1 MNASLTGRDTLDIA
15 LAYERSGLLEK
26 AQARLE
32 DARSQALKRRDTQLE
47 LEAELGL
54 ARIAGRR
61 GRHDDASV
69 AAGRLHERA
78 RASGHPD
85 VAAQA
90 KNILGAVCELRGDW
104 EQAAQHFRDALG
116 IPEITPRTQ
125 GKIYQNLGAVAAQQ
139 QRFDEAREW
148 FTKSVEAWRAVGYG
162 VGLALAVT
170 NLAAATLDT
179 DDAEKGAELALEGMQ
194 LAREEGA
201 VDVLGI
207 ALENRADALFR
218 LGRRTD
224 AIEALAEALGIFSG
238 QKDNLR
244 LAQCLELLGAMY
256 QTEEQMTAL
265 NAWRKALGIAEEAK
279 AEWLATRLRGRI
291 AEVRSADA

>member
-1 MNASLTGRDTLDIA
+1 MSLTGRDALDVA

-26 AQARLE
+26 AEARLTE
-32 DARSQALKRRDTQLE
+32 ARDQALTRRDTQLE

-54 ARIAGRR
+54 ARVAGRR
-61 GRHDDASV
+61 GRHDDASM
-69 AAGRLHERA
+69 AARRLYERA
-78 RASGHPD
+78 RSSSHPD
-85 VAAQA
+85 LAAQA

-104 EQAAQHFRDALG
+104 TEAAEHFREALT
-116 IPEITPRTQ
+116 IPGITPRTQ
-125 GKIYQNLGAVAAQQ
+125 GKLYQNLGAVAAQQ
-139 QRFDEAREW
+139 GRFDEARDW
-148 FTKSVEAWRAVGYG
+148 FSKSVDAWRAVGYG

-179 DDAEKGAELALEGMQ
+179 DDAERGAQLALEGMQ
-194 LAREEGA
+194 LAREQGA

-224 AIEALAEALGIFSG
+224 ALESLAEALGIFSG

-256 QTEEQMTAL
+256 QREEPTTAL
-265 NAWRKALGIAEEAK
+265 NAWQKALGIAEQAR
-279 AEWLATRLRGRI
+279 AEWLGTRLRGRI
-291 AEVRSADA
+291 EELRAAGS

>member
-1 MNASLTGRDTLDIA
+1 MQLAGRDSLDVA
-15 LAYERSGLLEK
+15 LAYERSGLLDK
-26 AQARLE
+26 AEVRLEAARQQAR
-32 DARSQALKRRDTQLE
+32 QRRDTELE

-54 ARIAGRR
+54 ARLAGRR
-61 GRHDDASV
+61 GRHEEAST
-69 AAGRLHERA
+69 AAVELYERA
-78 RASGHPD
+78 RTAGYAD
-85 VAAQA
+85 LAAQA
-90 KNILGAVCELRGDW
+90 KNILGAVCELRGNW
-104 EQAAQHFRDALG
+104 EEAARHFREALE
-116 IPEITPRTQ
+116 IPGITPRTQ
-125 GKIYQNLGAVAAQQ
+125 GKLFQNLGAVAAQEK
-139 QRFDEAREW
+139 RFDEAREW
-148 FTKSVEAWRAVGYG
+148 FRRSVDAWRAVGYG

-179 DDAEKGAELALEGMQ
+179 DDAERGAELALEGVQ

-256 QTEEQMTAL
+256 KTEEPATAL
-265 NAWRKALGIAEEAK
+265 NAWSKALGIAEDSK
-279 AEWLATRLRGRI
+279 ADWLASRLRGRLD
-291 AEVRSADA
+291 ELRVNGE